1 MTEEHLTDEEFLKD
15 LYGNLHDLIECCMES
30 KEKIQD
36 MNNWEV
42 VHDLEF
48 QLELAFESLRRYL
61 DKMEIEEWVK
71 NTLEWLNRII
81 P

>member
-1 MTEEHLTDEEFLKD
+1 MSKEPEFLTDEEYLKD
-15 LYGNLHDLIECCMES
+15 LYDNLHDLIECCMES

-36 MNNWEV
+36 MDNWEV

-61 DKMEIEEWVK
+61 DKMEVEE
-71 NTLEWLNRII
+71 
-81 P
+81 

>member
-1 MTEEHLTDEEFLKD
+1 MIEEPELTTDEEYLKD

-30 KEKIQD
+30 KEKIED
-36 MNNWEV
+36 MDNWEV

-61 DKMEIEEWVK
+61 AKMEMEIDE
-71 NTLEWLNRII
+71 
-81 P
+81 